1 MVQYVIYQAS
11 SQLTYANLL
20 LFGGTTTKEMCE
32 TISVSG
38 DTSDD
43 EDAANSLIIV
53 DSINAVDKTM
63 IMLYITMFCI
73 ILCAIVD
80 VEYKYTLGSL
90 DNVAGAP
97 SQIRIPTDLES

>member
-1 MVQYVIYQAS
+1 MQIHSYLVVRQQEKYGTHALSV
-11 SQLTYANLL
+11 LL
-20 LFGGTTTKEMCE
+20 LYTL
-32 TISVSG
+32 SVCG

-43 EDAANSLIIV
+43 EYAANSSIGV
-53 DSINAVDKTM
+53 HSINAVDKTM
-63 IMLYITMFCI
+63 IMLYIIMFCI

-97 SQIRIPTDLES
+97 SQIRIPTGLESRT